1 MTQIATTPQNKTIE
15 KFTATIE
22 QYENKNLAELLEGC
36 NMTPAQFKQIIINE
50 INKSPNLQKAFLA
63 NPASLLASVLTC
75 AELQLNPSQIIGE
88 FYFSTQDN
96 TIIPILGYKG
106 LITLLM
112 RSNKVK
118 KIWTEVVYEG
128 DDFEYELGLEP
139 KLFHIPNHDAP
150 RTADKIKFVYSCAKL
165 DDEVIFNVMSKK
177 EIKAIADMPK
187 NPSLLYFNDIKN
199 PERWMERKT
208 VLKQL
213 AKLIPKSDDRVK
225 KGIALDDNVEGGG
238 YLVLDENDNVKLIQ
252 KTTVNKKSN
261 IYDKLRNSSSATL
274 IE

>member
-1 MTQIATTPQNKTIE
+1 MNQASTIPQKTTIE

-22 QYENKNLAELLEGC
+22 QYENKNLLELLEGC
-36 NMTPAQFKQIIINE
+36 NMTPAQFKQIVINE
-50 INKSPNLQKAFLA
+50 ISKSPSLQKAFLA

-88 FYFSTQDN
+88 FYFSVQDN
-96 TIIPILGYKG
+96 IIIPILGYKG

-139 KLFHIPNHDAP
+139 KLFHIPNHDAA
-150 RTADKIKFVYSCAKL
+150 RTADKIKFVYACAKL

-177 EIKAIADMPK
+177 EIKAVADMPK
-187 NPSLLYFNDIKN
+187 NPSNLYFNDKLN
-199 PERWMERKT
+199 GQRWMEKKT

-213 AKLIPKSDDRVK
+213 GKLMPKSDDRVK
-225 KGIALDDNVEGGG
+225 AGIALDDNVEGGG
-238 YLVLDENDNVKLIQ
+238 YLILDENDNVKLIQ
-252 KTTVNKKSN
+252 KNIINKKSN
-261 IYDKLRNSSSATL
+261 IYDKLRNSSNPTL